1 MFDPNLFPLN
11 GKRIWVAGHRGM
23 VGSAVARRL
32 LSSGAEV
39 LTVSRQSLDL
49 MDGTATLE
57 YVRQTRPDGIVL
69 AAAKVGGILAN
80 DSYPVDFLRDNL
92 AIELN
97 VITAAHEAD
106 VRRLMFLGSTCIYP
120 RDADQ
125 PLSED
130 ALLTGPLEP
139 TNEWYA
145 VAKIAGIKL
154 AQAYRRQYGRDYIS
168 VMPTNLFGP
177 GDNYH
182 PTSSHMVAALIR
194 RIHEAKEQRA
204 GEVVLWGT
212 GKPRRELMH
221 VDDLAAAC
229 AFLLERYSDD
239 KIINI
244 GQGEDHTISD
254 IAKAIAEVIGWRGR
268 FTHDLTKPDGTPRK
282 QVDGSR
288 LFEAGWR
295 PQFGLRDGLAD
306 AYRWFRE
313 NAASARM

>member
-1 MFDPNLFPLN
+1 MFDTSLFPLE
-11 GKRIWVAGHRGM
+11 GKKIWVAGHRGM
-23 VGSAVARRL
+23 VGSAIVRRL
-32 LSSGAEV
+32 QGAGAEV
-39 LTVSRQSLDL
+39 LTVARSSLDL
-49 MDGTATLE
+49 MDGAATRD
-57 YVRQTRPDGIVL
+57 YVRRMRPDAIVL

-80 DSYPVDFLRDNL
+80 DTYPVDFLRDNL

-97 VITAAHEAD
+97 AITAAHEAD
-106 VRRLMFLGSTCIYP
+106 VPRLMFLGSTCIYP
-120 RDADQ
+120 RDAAQ
-125 PLSED
+125 PLRED

-154 AQAYRRQYGRDYIS
+154 AQAHRRQYGRDYIS

-194 RIHEAKEQRA
+194 RIHEAKEQ
-204 GEVVLWGT
+204 GLDEVVLWGT

-221 VDDLAAAC
+221 VDDLADAC
-229 AFLLERYSDD
+229 TFLLQRYSDEN
-239 KIINI
+239 IINI
-244 GQGEDHTISD
+244 GQGEDHAILD
-254 IAKAIAEVIGWRGR
+254 IARAIAEVVGWNGR
-268 FTHDLTKPDGTPRK
+268 LTHDLTKPDGTPRK

-295 PQFGLRDGLAD
+295 PRFGLMDGLAD
-306 AYRWFRE
+306 AYRWFRD
-313 NAASARM
+313 NHAAARL

>member
-1 MFDPNLFPLN
+1 MFDQSLFPLE
-11 GKRIWVAGHRGM
+11 GKRVWVAGHRGM
-23 VGSAVARRL
+23 VGSAIVRRL
-32 LSSGAEV
+32 QGAGVEV
-39 LTVSRQSLDL
+39 LTVARSSLDL
-49 MDGTATLE
+49 MDGAATRD
-57 YVRQTRPDGIVL
+57 YVRRMRPDAIVL

-80 DSYPVDFLRDNL
+80 DTYPVDFLRDNL

-106 VRRLMFLGSTCIYP
+106 VARLMFLGSTCIYP
-120 RDADQ
+120 RDAAQ
-125 PLSED
+125 PLRED

-154 AQAYRRQYGRDYIS
+154 VQAYRRQYGRDYIS

-194 RIHEAKEQRA
+194 RIHEAKEQ
-204 GEVVLWGT
+204 GLDEVVLWGT

-221 VDDLAAAC
+221 VDDLADAC
-229 AFLLERYSDD
+229 AFLLQRYSDEN
-239 KIINI
+239 IINI
-244 GQGEDHTISD
+244 GQGEDHTILD
-254 IAKAIAEVIGWRGR
+254 IARAIAEVVGWSGR

-288 LFEAGWR
+288 LLEAGWR
-295 PQFGLRDGLAD
+295 PRFGLMDGLAD

-313 NAASARM
+313 NHAAARL

>member
-1 MFDPNLFPLN
+1 MFDTSLFPLE
-11 GKRIWVAGHRGM
+11 GRKIWVAGHRGM
-23 VGSAVARRL
+23 VGSAIVRRL
-32 LSSGAEV
+32 QGAGVEV
-39 LTVSRQSLDL
+39 LTVARSSLDL
-49 MDGTATLE
+49 MDGAATRD
-57 YVRQTRPDGIVL
+57 YVRRMRPDAIVL

-80 DSYPVDFLRDNL
+80 DTYPVDFLRDNL

-97 VITAAHEAD
+97 VTTAAHEAD
-106 VRRLMFLGSTCIYP
+106 VTRLMFLGSTCIYP
-120 RDADQ
+120 RDAAQ
-125 PLSED
+125 PLREA

-194 RIHEAKEQRA
+194 RIHEAKEQ
-204 GEVVLWGT
+204 GLDEVVLWGT

-221 VDDLAAAC
+221 VDDLADAC
-229 AFLLERYSDD
+229 TFLLQRYSDEN
-239 KIINI
+239 IINI
-244 GQGEDHTISD
+244 GQGEDHTILD
-254 IAKAIAEVIGWRGR
+254 IAKAIAEVVDWSGR
-268 FTHDLTKPDGTPRK
+268 LTHDLTKPDGTPRK

-288 LFEAGWR
+288 LFGAGWR
-295 PQFGLRDGLAD
+295 PRFGLMDGLAD
-306 AYRWFRE
+306 AYRWFRD
-313 NAASARM
+313 NHAAARL

>member
-1 MFDPNLFPLN
+1 MFDTNLFPLE

-23 VGSAVARRL
+23 VGSAIARRL
-32 LSSGAEV
+32 QGAGAEV
-39 LTVSRQSLDL
+39 LTVARSSLDL
-49 MDGTATLE
+49 MDGAATRD
-57 YVRQTRPDGIVL
+57 YVRGIRPDAIVL

-80 DSYPVDFLRDNL
+80 DTYPVDFLRDNL

-97 VITAAHEAD
+97 VVTAAHEAD

-120 RDADQ
+120 RDAAQ
-125 PLSED
+125 PLRED

-194 RIHEAKEQRA
+194 RIHEAKER
-204 GEVVLWGT
+204 GVDEVVLWGT

-221 VDDLAAAC
+221 VDDLADAC
-229 AFLLERYSDD
+229 AFLLQRYSDEN
-239 KIINI
+239 IINI
-244 GQGEDHTISD
+244 GQGEDHTIVD
-254 IAKAIAEVIGWRGR
+254 IARAIAEVVGWSGR
-268 FTHDLTKPDGTPRK
+268 LTHDLTKPDGTPRK

-295 PQFGLRDGLAD
+295 PRFGLMDGLAD
-306 AYRWFRE
+306 AYQWFRA
-313 NAASARM
+313 NHAAARL